1 MRAQIPLEADR
12 LVNATGFL
20 KLSYGLK
27 ADDGI
32 DVDGGLT
39 AKLVTKEGG
48 TGCQQV
54 PIASTAKLLI
64 RWLCWDAAD
73 KPSNE

>member
-27 ADDGI
+27 AGDGI

-39 AKLVTKEGG
+39 ARLVTKEGG

-54 PIASTAKLLI
+54 PTASTAKLLI